1 MEISL
6 ININLHT
13 YLVMLVRLFVA
24 VVLGALIGIERAN
37 SKHDAGL
44 RTHIIVCLG
53 AASVMITSQLISAR
67 FGNITDI
74 TRLGAQVISGIGFL
88 GAGSIIVSKSRVRGL
103 TTAAGLWTTACLG
116 LVIGSGFIEVAI
128 TIVALMMFTIY
139 VLKPLS
145 TKINAGEI
153 SFEIGALLENKT
165 VTEYVEAL
173 AGLGYKIVSVK
184 SNNEKAIIIIQT
196 DVKKDRN
203 DMIRALLSID
213 GIKSVSEG

>member
-1 MEISL
+1 MELTL
-6 ININLHT
+6 INIT
-13 YLVMLVRLFVA
+13 MEAYLIMLVRLIVA

-67 FGNITDI
+67 YGNITDI

-116 LVIGSGFIEVAI
+116 LVIGSGFIEVAV

-145 TKINAGEI
+145 TKINAGEV
-153 SFEIGALLENKT
+153 SFEIGASIEAKT
-165 VTEYVEAL
+165 VTDYVEEL
-173 AGLGYKIVSVK
+173 TKHGYKIISVK
-184 SNNEKAIIIIQT
+184 SNNEKAVIIIQT
-196 DVKKDRN
+196 SVKTDRN
-203 DMIRALLSID
+203 EMIRSLLAIE
-213 GIKSVSEG
+213 GIRSVSEG

>member
-1 MEISL
+1 MELTL
-6 ININLHT
+6 INIT
-13 YLVMLVRLFVA
+13 PEAYLVMLVRLVTA

-67 FGNITDI
+67 YGNITDI

-116 LVIGSGFIEVAI
+116 LVIGSGFIEVAV

-145 TKINAGEI
+145 TKINAGEV
-153 SFEIGALLENKT
+153 SFEIGASIENKT
-165 VTEYVEAL
+165 VTDYVEEL
-173 AGLGYKIVSVK
+173 SRLGYKIISVK
-184 SNNEKAIIIIQT
+184 SNNEKAVVIIQT
-196 DVKKDRN
+196 SVKTDRN
-203 DMIRALLSID
+203 EMIRSLLAIE

>member
-6 ININLHT
+6 INITIDT
-13 YLVMLVRLFVA
+13 YLVMLIRLVVSVA
-24 VVLGALIGIERAN
+24 LGALIGIERAN

-53 AASVMITSQLISAR
+53 ATSVMITSQLISAR
-67 FGNITDI
+67 YGNITDI

-88 GAGSIIVSKSRVRGL
+88 GAGSIIVSKNKVRGL

-116 LVIGSGFIEVAI
+116 LVIGSGFIEVAV

-145 TKINAGEI
+145 TKINSGET
-153 SFEIGALLENKT
+153 SFEIGASLEKRT
-165 VTEYVEAL
+165 TTDYVEEL
-173 AGLGYKIVSVK
+173 VRLGYKIVSVK
-184 SNNEKAIIIIQT
+184 ANNDKAIIV
-196 DVKKDRN
+196 VKISVNTDRN
-203 DMIRALLSID
+203 EMIRSLLLID

>member
-1 MEISL
+1 MEFTI
-6 ININLHT
+6 INIT
-13 YLVMLVRLFVA
+13 PQAYLVMLIRLIVA

-67 FGNITDI
+67 YGNITDI

-116 LVIGSGFIEVAI
+116 LVIGSGFIEVAV

-145 TKINAGEI
+145 TKINAGEV
-153 SFEIGALLENKT
+153 SFEIGALIENKT
-165 VTEYVEAL
+165 VTDYVEEL
-173 AGLGYKIVSVK
+173 SRLGYKIISVK
-184 SNNEKAIIIIQT
+184 SNNEKAVIIIQT
-196 DVKKDRN
+196 SVKTDRN
-203 DMIRALLSID
+203 EMIRSLLAID

>member
-1 MEISL
+1 MEMNF
-6 ININLHT
+6 INISMQS
-13 YLVMLVRLFVA
+13 YLIVLVRL
-24 VVLGALIGIERAN
+24 VVSVILGALIGIERAN

-53 AASVMITSQLISAR
+53 AASVMITSQLISVR
-67 FGNITDI
+67 YGNITDI

-88 GAGSIIVSKSRVRGL
+88 GAGSIIVSKSKVRGL

-116 LVIGSGFIEVAI
+116 LVIGSGFIEVAV

-153 SFEIGALLENKT
+153 SFEIGASLENHN
-165 VTEYVEAL
+165 VTDYVEAFVRF
-173 AGLGYKIVSVK
+173 GYEIVSVK
-184 SNNEKAIIIIQT
+184 SNSEKAVIIIKT
-196 DVKKDRN
+196 DVKMDRN
-203 DMIRALLSID
+203 EMVRTLLSVD
-213 GIKSVSEG
+213 GVKSVSEA